1 MQFAHP
7 LTLAT
12 LAVLPATSPASAC
25 YGWTCEETATREPSR
40 SYITNTHRQKVGT
53 VEKLD

>member
-12 LAVLPATSPASAC
+12 LTVLLATSPASAC
-25 YGWTCEETATREPSR
+25 YGWKCEETASRERSR

-53 VEKLD
+53 VEELD